1 MKEMQSNNIPE
12 YIRKIISLRDISA
25 CKAYIKVFTDFLFDL
40 MKELGEKKI
49 SHSSERMSEADIWV
63 QMIFTNALAISR
75 LLDGISYERKGV
87 RLNPFIDH
95 RMVFA
100 LTRTL
105 YENLIAFELVY
116 ILPLDDDK
124 KTFMYYLYAAAGYK
138 EQLDCLS
145 GDRDKYPERIAS
157 INEALTDAEQ
167 KAKSTEYYKNVD
179 IDNKRV
185 IDNALKSGRY
195 RYRINEKGVLEK
207 AEWENAMKMIGV
219 NSEALDG
226 LYKYFSNLS
235 HPSHWGQLQFQQSFE
250 SQKSEY
256 INLVCYATR
265 CVILFLSI
273 FVKDFERLVP
283 ETCEVLSGQAYDNRQ
298 MIMLYEHR
306 FRGARR

>member
-1 MKEMQSNNIPE
+1 MQSNNIPE
-12 YIRKIISLRDISA
+12 YLRQITSLRDISA

-40 MKELGEKKI
+40 MNELRDKKI
-49 SHSSERMSEADIWV
+49 SYSSERMSEADIWV
-63 QMIFTNALAISR
+63 QMIFTNALAIFR

-116 ILPLDDDK
+116 ILPFDDDK

-138 EQLDCLS
+138 EQLESLS
-145 GDRDKYPERIAS
+145 GVRDKYPEKVAS
-157 INEALTDAEQ
+157 INESLTDAEQ
-167 KAKSTEYYKNVD
+167 KVKSTEYYKNA
-179 IDNKRV
+179 DNKLV

-195 RYRINEKGVLEK
+195 RYRINGKGVLEK
-207 AEWENAMKMIGV
+207 VEWENGMKVIGV
-219 NSEALDG
+219 NREDFDG

-250 SQKSEY
+250 SQRPEY
-256 INLVCYATR
+256 INLVCFATS

>member
-1 MKEMQSNNIPE
+1 MQSNNIPE
-12 YIRKIISLRDISA
+12 YLRQITSLRDISA

-40 MKELGEKKI
+40 MNELRDKKV
-49 SHSSERMSEADIWV
+49 SYSSERMSEADIWV

-116 ILPLDDDK
+116 ILPFDDDK

-138 EQLDCLS
+138 EQLESLS
-145 GDRDKYPERIAS
+145 GVRDKYPEKVAS
-157 INEALTDAEQ
+157 INESLTDAEQ
-167 KAKSTEYYKNVD
+167 KVKSTEYYKNA
-179 IDNKRV
+179 DNKLV

-195 RYRINEKGVLEK
+195 RYRINGKGVLERV
-207 AEWENAMKMIGV
+207 EWENGMKVIGV
-219 NSEALDG
+219 NREDFDG

-250 SQKSEY
+250 SQRPEY
-256 INLVCYATR
+256 INLVCFATS

>member
-1 MKEMQSNNIPE
+1 MQSNNIPE
-12 YIRKIISLRDISA
+12 YLRQITSLRDISA

-40 MKELGEKKI
+40 MNELRDKKV
-49 SHSSERMSEADIWV
+49 SYSSERMSEADIWV

-75 LLDGISYERKGV
+75 LLDGISYERKDV

-116 ILPLDDDK
+116 ILPFDDDK

-138 EQLDCLS
+138 EQLESLS
-145 GDRDKYPERIAS
+145 GVRDKYPEKVAS
-157 INEALTDAEQ
+157 INESLTDAEQ
-167 KAKSTEYYKNVD
+167 KVKSTEYYKNA
-179 IDNKRV
+179 DNKLV

-195 RYRINEKGVLEK
+195 RYRINGKGVLERV
-207 AEWENAMKMIGV
+207 EWENGMKVIGV
-219 NSEALDG
+219 NREDFDG

-250 SQKSEY
+250 SQRPEY
-256 INLVCYATR
+256 INLVCFATS

>member
-1 MKEMQSNNIPE
+1 MQSNNIPE
-12 YIRKIISLRDISA
+12 YLRQITSLRDISA

-40 MKELGEKKI
+40 MNELRDKKV
-49 SHSSERMSEADIWV
+49 SYSSERMSEADIWV

-116 ILPLDDDK
+116 ILPFDDDK

-138 EQLDCLS
+138 EQLESLS
-145 GDRDKYPERIAS
+145 GVRDKYPEKVAS
-157 INEALTDAEQ
+157 INESLTDAEQ
-167 KAKSTEYYKNVD
+167 KVKSTEYYKNA
-179 IDNKRV
+179 DNKLV

-195 RYRINEKGVLEK
+195 RYRINGKGVLERV
-207 AEWENAMKMIGV
+207 EWENGMKVIGV
-219 NSEALDG
+219 NREDFDG

-250 SQKSEY
+250 SQRPEY
-256 INLVCYATR
+256 INLVCFATS

-283 ETCEVLSGQAYDNRQ
+283 ETCEVLSVQAYDNRQ

>member
-1 MKEMQSNNIPE
+1 MQSNNIPE
-12 YIRKIISLRDISA
+12 YLRQITSLRDISA

-40 MKELGEKKI
+40 MNELRDKKV
-49 SHSSERMSEADIWV
+49 SYSSERMSEADIWV

-116 ILPLDDDK
+116 ILPFDDDK

-138 EQLDCLS
+138 EQLESLS
-145 GDRDKYPERIAS
+145 GVRDKYPEKVAS
-157 INEALTDAEQ
+157 INESLTDAEQ
-167 KAKSTEYYKNVD
+167 KVKSTEYYKNA
-179 IDNKRV
+179 DNKLV

-195 RYRINEKGVLEK
+195 RYRINGKGVLERV
-207 AEWENAMKMIGV
+207 EWENGMKVIGV
-219 NSEALDG
+219 NQEDFDG

-250 SQKSEY
+250 SQRPEY
-256 INLVCYATR
+256 INLVCFATS